1 MYITKKSLFEQTD
14 NKWAIL
20 ILFKKI
26 LSKQLRQ
33 DSNPGLWKP
42 TFQCQRQFFLFVN
55 FSKKD
60 FSVRTRRWRDCRR
73 RRHRLIGRRQL
84 RDARLQ
90 SRRRRR
96 RRRRWRRL
104 CVGRRVVASLLRF
117 VVVRRSEPRVETGQL
132 FLERGPFGV
141 RLADLV
147 GQVELSGFGWRHF
160 RFFFLH
166 FQPLLGKLS
175 LK

>member
-1 MYITKKSLFEQTD
+1 MSTYQ
-14 NKWAIL
+14 
-20 ILFKKI
+20 
-26 LSKQLRQ
+26 RQ

-42 TFQCQRQFFLFVN
+42 TCQRQFLLWIN

-60 FSVRTRRWRDCRR
+60 ILVRTRRWRDCRR

-90 SRRRRR
+90 SRRRW
-96 RRRRWRRL
+96 RWRRL
-104 CVGRRVVASLLRF
+104 CVARRVVASLLRF
-117 VVVRRSEPRVETGQL
+117 VAVRRSEPRVETGQL

-166 FQPLLGKLS
+166 FQLLLGKLS